1 MISKSRIIQF
11 TAALMLGSISLN
23 GQAQTQ
29 TQVQT
34 HAQTPQCNK
43 TVYLTFDTGNM
54 SVAQAVAD
62 ILSRQH
68 VKATFFLAN
77 EKTSRGDYSLD
88 DSWKPYWQELARQ
101 GHHFGSHTYDHT
113 YFVKDGPSGEVFE
126 KPQFGPKAG
135 MTILYNEAAFCREIR
150 RSDDRFKEL
159 TNQSMQKIW
168 RAPGGKVSPRLIK
181 MGNQCGYQHIA
192 WAPAGFLGDEL
203 DSAKFPNSVLLE
215 KASRDIQNGDITMAH
230 LGIWSRKDPWA
241 PAALEQLI
249 INLKNRG
256 FCFAT
261 LPKADAAQ
269 AQ

>member
-1 MISKSRIIQF
+1 
-11 TAALMLGSISLN
+11 MLGCISLN

-34 HAQTPQCNK
+34 HTQTPQCNK

-126 KPQFGPKAG
+126 KPQFGPKAAYQS
-135 MTILYNEAAFCREIR
+135 IYAENLA
-150 RSDDRFKEL
+150 RSWWQGIATF
-159 TNQSMQKIW
+159 NQNGQSM
-168 RAPGGKVSPRLIK
+168 RLST
-181 MGNQCGYQHIA
+181 YR
-192 WAPAGFLGDEL
+192 LGTCWI
-203 DSAKFPNSVLLE
+203 F
-215 KASRDIQNGDITMAH
+215 G
-230 LGIWSRKDPWA
+230 
-241 PAALEQLI
+241 
-249 INLKNRG
+249 
-256 FCFAT
+256 
-261 LPKADAAQ
+261 
-269 AQ
+269 